1 MSQAAGIAADVAA
14 PASAGLAADA
24 PAPSAAHAPAGSA
37 AHAAAGS
44 ATHASGGSATH
55 ASGGSA
61 THASGG
67 AATHASGGAATH
79 ASGGSATHA
88 SGGSATGDITA
99 RTDSYFNRT
108 KQVVAHFGDKRVTY
122 AVFLRRPVIS
132 APGLMLD
139 WLAEVAG
146 ARGVAIET
154 DVTHAEGTWVGAGEP
169 LVYITGS
176 MLHLADLET
185 ILLQKLGA
193 TCVAAHNAYQ
203 MCLALP
209 GVAFL
214 AMEARHCAGLEMQE
228 MMGYAAGVGSR
239 AAQRE
244 GARGFVGN
252 ANDITAHFY
261 GRATGLGTMPHALIG
276 YAGSTVR
283 AAEMFHEVFPGDDL
297 TVLVDY
303 FGREVTDGI
312 EVCQRF
318 AELAHAGRMA
328 VRLDTHG
335 GRFLEG
341 LDPAESYAVLE
352 RRAPGAIRRY
362 RSETE
367 LRYLVGTGVSA
378 AAIWH
383 MREALDAAG
392 FARVRIVVS
401 SGFGVD
407 KCRVMAD
414 ARAPIDVVGTGSFL
428 PEAWSETYATADII
442 EYDGVPMVKVGREF
456 LLRRNGVRKN
466 GHGEAGGG
474 HR

>member
-1 MSQAAGIAADVAA
+1 MTARSPAD
-14 PASAGLAADA
+14 
-24 PAPSAAHAPAGSA
+24 
-37 AHAAAGS
+37 
-44 ATHASGGSATH
+44 
-55 ASGGSA
+55 
-61 THASGG
+61 G
-67 AATHASGGAATH
+67 A
-79 ASGGSATHA
+79 
-88 SGGSATGDITA
+88 ATGDITA

-108 KQVVAHFGDKRVTY
+108 KQVVERFGDKRVTY
-122 AVFLRRPVIS
+122 AVFLRRPVIA

-139 WLAEVAG
+139 WLASVAR
-146 ARGVAIET
+146 ARGVTFET
-154 DVTHAEGTWVGAGEP
+154 DVTYAEGAWVGAGEP
-169 LVYITGS
+169 LVYISGS
-176 MLHLADLET
+176 MRELADLET
-185 ILLQKLGA
+185 ILLQKVGA

-209 GVAFL
+209 EVGFL
-214 AMEARHCAGLEMQE
+214 AMEARHCAGVEMQE

-239 AAQRE
+239 AAQKE
-244 GARGFVGN
+244 GARGFIGN
-252 ANDITAHFY
+252 ANDLTAHFF
-261 GRATGLGTMPHALIG
+261 GRPNGLGTMPHALIG

-283 AAEMFHEVFPGDDL
+283 AAEMFHETFPDDDL

-303 FGREVTDGI
+303 FGREITDGL
-312 EVCQRF
+312 EVCARF
-318 AELAHAGRMA
+318 AELARAGRMA

-383 MREALDAAG
+383 MRESLDAAG
-392 FARVRIVVS
+392 FERVRIVVS

-407 KCRVMAD
+407 KCRVMSD
-414 ARAPIDVVGTGSFL
+414 AHAPIDVVGTGSFL

-442 EYDGVPMVKVGREF
+442 EYDGTPMVKVGREF
-456 LLRRNGVRKN
+456 LLRRNGARKN
-466 GHGEAGGG
+466 GHG
-474 HR
+474 